1 MRRRISKRLP
11 ARRLMLGLALAL
23 CALYGQ
29 AQGETLLA
37 EPGQMLEPRADDSAA
52 SGGGWHRA
60 ASRECRA
67 CIKEC
72 LGGKITTAQQAS
84 IKYQTPVSLISW
96 YLFRNRPFRM
106 YPMEDAVASLAGIP
120 PAAYASVGAA
130 AYMICSDHCELECS
144 FPHRKPRSE
153 GTPIFPELADPACVP
168 EDFGPIGRF
177 LRPSQPKRR
186 RGGAVRDAFSHFF
199 SF

>member
-23 CALYGQ
+23 CALYGL

-52 SGGGWHRA
+52 S
-60 ASRECRA
+60 RECRA

-72 LGGKITTAQQAS
+72 LGSKITTAQQAS

-144 FPHRKPRSE
+144 FPHRKPRAE
-153 GTPIFPELADPACVP
+153 GTPIFPELADPRACP
-168 EDFGPIGRF
+168 RTLGRLGRF